1 LVWLTAL
8 IFVLGFCLCA
18 SGCRSKVAQALDI
31 RGGSG
36 DDKAV
41 GAAEPTAER
50 AGNAT
55 DPGAAASAQP
65 TAAEI
70 CVYVS
75 GAAVNR
81 GVYRLVAGARA
92 CDALWAA
99 GGATKDACL
108 DLVNLAAPVADGQQL
123 HIPSRA
129 EVAAQARTTTSS
141 SLVASA
147 AGPLNLNRATA
158 VQLTGLPGIGP
169 VLADRI
175 VAYRTA
181 PGPFAQDDDLLEV
194 QGIGASKL
202 ADLRSLVAVAP

>member
-1 LVWLTAL
+1 MVSLAALALVLA
-8 IFVLGFCLCA
+8 FCFCA
-18 SGCRSKVAQALDI
+18 SGCRSKVAQALDVQG
-31 RGGSG
+31 RQG

-41 GAAEPTAER
+41 GSAEVPGDH
-50 AGNAT
+50 AGSGA
-55 DPGAAASAQP
+55 DPVAAATVQP
-65 TAAEI
+65 PATEI

-81 GVYRLVAGARA
+81 GVYRLAAGARA

-108 DLVNLAAPVADGQQL
+108 DLVNLAAPVIDGQQL

-129 EVAAQARTTTSS
+129 EVAAQAYTTAGSG
-141 SLVASA
+141 LVTKA

-158 VQLTGLPGIGP
+158 TQLTGLPGVGP
-169 VLADRI
+169 VLAARI

-181 PGPFAQDDDLLEV
+181 HGPFAKVDDLLEV